1 MAKQKNDERIVDVEK
16 VYSRSEQFY
25 EKNKK
30 NINIAGT
37 TILAVVALYFAYV
50 NFYQKPRELE
60 AQQLMW
66 KAEYY
71 FEVDSLN
78 KAIAGD
84 GNYLGFEYIASEY
97 SGTKAANLA
106 NYYMGI
112 AYYRLGDYTSAIAL
126 LKDANLDD
134 DMVSSVAKGTIGDA
148 YVELEQYQTAIEYF
162 DKAANNSDNEFTS
175 PIYLKKKAILLEN
188 MGNYSE
194 ALATYKKIKKE
205 YANSAEGLE
214 MDKYIARAEVLV
226 K

>member
-1 MAKQKNDERIVDVEK
+1 MAKQKNDETIVDVEQ
-16 VYSRSEQFY
+16 VYSRSEKFY
-25 EKNKK
+25 ENNKK
-30 NINIAGT
+30 NINIAGI
-37 TILAVVALYFAYV
+37 TILAAVALYFAFV

-84 GNYLGFEYIASEY
+84 GNYLGFEYIANEY
-97 SGTKAANLA
+97 SGTKSANLA

-112 AYYRLGDYTSAIAL
+112 AYYRLGDYTSAISL
-126 LKDANLDD
+126 LKDANIKD
-134 DMVSSVAKGTIGDA
+134 DMISSVALGTIGDA
-148 YVELEQYQTAIEYF
+148 YVELEQYQTALEYF
-162 DKAANNSDNEFTS
+162 TKAANNSDNEFTS

-194 ALATYKKIKKE
+194 ALATYKTIKKE
-205 YANSAEGLE
+205 YSNSAEGLE